1 MECCTFLFIY
11 LLVHTSIQQV
21 RRENANDAGTARQ
34 RGPAREAVERPWRNA
49 LAANHPV
56 VLIVLVVIVEAE
68 LLHNR
73 GWDAL
78 QVDKRLFT
86 GSPNR
91 PSLCLVRPPSIRRSL
106 AAWGGIGPI

>member
-11 LLVHTSIQQV
+11 LLVHTSIQQA
-21 RRENANDAGTARQ
+21 RRENANDAGTARR

-49 LAANHPV
+49 LAPNHHV

-73 GWDAL
+73 GEDAL
-78 QVDKRLFT
+78 QVDDRLFT

-91 PSLCLVRPPSIRRSL
+91 PSLCLVRP
-106 AAWGGIGPI
+106 GGLGRHWANLRNF

>member
-1 MECCTFLFIY
+1 MRMMLG
-11 LLVHTSIQQV
+11 QQGGEG
-21 RRENANDAGTARQ
+21 RRGKQ
-34 RGPAREAVERPWRNA
+34 WRGRGETRWRPTT
-49 LAANHPV
+49 PI

-73 GWDAL
+73 GEDAL
-78 QVDKRLFT
+78 QVDERLFT